1 MKRILTIRSVPGHV
15 VALTALASFGGQV
28 LAVLQGWP
36 LWAIALAML
45 LPWVPVFAFE
55 MVWTYR
61 HYQWLALFYVL
72 VVTQGGHFIEH
83 VVQMTQIHVLG
94 LKGLDARGAFG
105 ALDIEWVHFTWNTWV
120 IIAVL
125 LLLYRFR
132 ANPWLWLT
140 AIIAGWHEIEHIFI
154 MSVYLATA
162 TAGTPGFLS
171 KGGLIGGG
179 LPLVRPDLHFFY
191 NLIETTPLVI
201 AFVYQLK
208 RTYDEWLKRTFP
220 HLSERVLTETTN
232 LPRMMRFAAGQVIV
246 RQGDAPDRFY
256 IITKGEVG
264 VTRRDQSGQEVELA
278 TLAAGQYFGEIGLLS
293 QTPRTASIRA
303 KTTVELLTLDR
314 EAFRNLVQTSAATA
328 EALTEVARL
337 RLSKVS
343 EQGADSPIAF

>member
-1 MKRILTIRSVPGHV
+1 MMKRILTIRSVPGQV

-61 HYQWLALFYVL
+61 HYHWLALFYVL

-83 VVQMTQIHVLG
+83 VAQMTQIHVLG
-94 LKGLDARGAFG
+94 LRGLDARGVFG

-120 IIAVL
+120 IIAAL

-140 AIIAGWHEIEHIFI
+140 AIIAAWHEIEHIFI

-162 TAGTPGFLS
+162 KAGTPGLLS

-179 LPLVRPDLHFFY
+179 FPLVRPDLHFFY

-232 LPRMMRFAAGQVIV
+232 LLRMMRFAAGQVIV

-256 IITKGEVG
+256 IITKVG
-264 VTRRDQSGQEVELA
+264 SRRHAPGSVRPG
-278 TLAAGQYFGEIGLLS
+278 G
-293 QTPRTASIRA
+293 
-303 KTTVELLTLDR
+303 
-314 EAFRNLVQTSAATA
+314 
-328 EALTEVARL
+328 
-337 RLSKVS
+337 
-343 EQGADSPIAF
+343 